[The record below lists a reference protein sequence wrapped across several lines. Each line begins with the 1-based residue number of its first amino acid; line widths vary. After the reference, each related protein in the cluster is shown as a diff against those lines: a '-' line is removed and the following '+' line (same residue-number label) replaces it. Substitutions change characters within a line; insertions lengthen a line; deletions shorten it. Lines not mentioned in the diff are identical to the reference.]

1 MATANA
7 PAVFKQR
14 EREKGKVG
22 VAVEKAEE
30 EEEGVLGES
39 IVGERRGRIVEGGA
53 RRGGGG
59 KRGGSCHPNKKLFL
73 RRPHRHHRP
82 KDPDTEASP
91 PGNQSC
97 WRCRVFLLWKSRGRR
112 RRRGWF
118 CGYERRRPVC
128 QWHSSQLRTMGAVG
142 DTFFKSL
149 QSSFPPPPTTS
160 FSPRPICHFG
170 AA

>member
-1 MATANA
+1 M
-7 PAVFKQR
+7 
-14 EREKGKVG
+14 
-22 VAVEKAEE
+22 EKAEE

-39 IVGERRGRIVEGGA
+39 IVRERRRRIVEGGA

-59 KRGGSCHPNKKLFL
+59 KRGSCHPNKKLFL

-82 KDPDTEASP
+82 KDPDTDASA

-112 RRRGWF
+112 RRGWF

-128 QWHSSQLRTMGAVG
+128 Q
-142 DTFFKSL
+142 
-149 QSSFPPPPTTS
+149 
-160 FSPRPICHFG
+160 
-170 AA
+170 